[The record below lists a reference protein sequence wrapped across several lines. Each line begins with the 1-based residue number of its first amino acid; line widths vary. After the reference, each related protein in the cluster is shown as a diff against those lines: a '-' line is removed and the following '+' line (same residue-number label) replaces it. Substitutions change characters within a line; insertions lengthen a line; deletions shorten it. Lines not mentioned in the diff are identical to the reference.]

1 MTSSDKAI
9 LGLLNNPNIIPPND
23 IVHEYAVASHSD
35 MELLVIKV
43 ILNINI
49 NDKGQRGDGERMLYE
64 NNFDAYKLSET
75 IIKKILKPLGFRLN
89 EGELIKLIKK
99 IISEVELPES
109 PARRFYNLLL
119 QKGYVDYDTPVNIYT
134 DTLELY
140 GLSEGAPYEYFAQQ
154 DGYLNIIV
162 PPLFEEEGGVEIQF
176 EDYDETEEDFS
187 ARNDVKDYIA
197 ENWNFDF
204 PIDFD
209 DDYLDFDFE

>member
-1 MTSSDKAI
+1 MK
-9 LGLLNNPNIIPPND
+9 
-23 IVHEYAVASHSD
+23 
-35 MELLVIKV
+35 KV
-43 ILNINI
+43 
-49 NDKGQRGDGERMLYE
+49 
-64 NNFDAYKLSET
+64 
-75 IIKKILKPLGFRLN
+75 RLN

-140 GLSEGAPYEYFAQQ
+140 GLSDDAPHEYFAEQ
-154 DGYLNIIV
+154 DGFLNILV
-162 PPLFEEEGGVEIQF
+162 PPLFEDEGGVEIQF
-176 EDYDETEEDFS
+176 EDYNETEEDFNT
-187 ARNDVKDYIA
+187 RDDVKDYIA

-209 DDYLDFDFE
+209 DEYLDFDF

>member
-1 MTSSDKAI
+1 MK
-9 LGLLNNPNIIPPND
+9 
-23 IVHEYAVASHSD
+23 
-35 MELLVIKV
+35 
-43 ILNINI
+43 
-49 NDKGQRGDGERMLYE
+49 
-64 NNFDAYKLSET
+64 KL
-75 IIKKILKPLGFRLN
+75 RLN
-89 EGELIKLIKK
+89 EGEVIKLIKK

-140 GLSEGAPYEYFAQQ
+140 GLTDKAPYEYFAQQ

-209 DDYLDFDFE
+209 DDYLDFNFE

>member
-1 MTSSDKAI
+1 MK
-9 LGLLNNPNIIPPND
+9 
-23 IVHEYAVASHSD
+23 
-35 MELLVIKV
+35 KV
-43 ILNINI
+43 
-49 NDKGQRGDGERMLYE
+49 
-64 NNFDAYKLSET
+64 
-75 IIKKILKPLGFRLN
+75 RLN

-187 ARNDVKDYIA
+187 TRNDVKDYIA

>member
-1 MTSSDKAI
+1 MK
-9 LGLLNNPNIIPPND
+9 
-23 IVHEYAVASHSD
+23 
-35 MELLVIKV
+35 KV
-43 ILNINI
+43 
-49 NDKGQRGDGERMLYE
+49 
-64 NNFDAYKLSET
+64 
-75 IIKKILKPLGFRLN
+75 RLN

-176 EDYDETEEDFS
+176 EDYDEIDEDF
-187 ARNDVKDYIA
+187 NDVKDYIA

>member
-1 MTSSDKAI
+1 
-9 LGLLNNPNIIPPND
+9 
-23 IVHEYAVASHSD
+23 
-35 MELLVIKV
+35 MESP
-43 ILNINI
+43 
-49 NDKGQRGDGERMLYE
+49 YC
-64 NNFDAYKLSET
+64 F
-75 IIKKILKPLGFRLN
+75 
-89 EGELIKLIKK
+89 IKK

-187 ARNDVKDYIA
+187 TRNDVKDYIA

>member
-1 MTSSDKAI
+1 MK
-9 LGLLNNPNIIPPND
+9 
-23 IVHEYAVASHSD
+23 
-35 MELLVIKV
+35 KV
-43 ILNINI
+43 
-49 NDKGQRGDGERMLYE
+49 
-64 NNFDAYKLSET
+64 
-75 IIKKILKPLGFRLN
+75 RLN

-162 PPLFEEEGGVEIQF
+162 PPLFEEEGGVEIQL

-187 ARNDVKDYIA
+187 TRNDVKDYIA

>member
-1 MTSSDKAI
+1 MK
-9 LGLLNNPNIIPPND
+9 
-23 IVHEYAVASHSD
+23 
-35 MELLVIKV
+35 
-43 ILNINI
+43 
-49 NDKGQRGDGERMLYE
+49 
-64 NNFDAYKLSET
+64 KL
-75 IIKKILKPLGFRLN
+75 RLN
-89 EGELIKLIKK
+89 EGEVIKLIKK

-140 GLSEGAPYEYFAQQ
+140 GLTDKAPYEYFAQQ

-187 ARNDVKDYIA
+187 TRNDVKDYIA

-209 DDYLDFDFE
+209 DDYLDFNFE

>member
-1 MTSSDKAI
+1 MK
-9 LGLLNNPNIIPPND
+9 
-23 IVHEYAVASHSD
+23 
-35 MELLVIKV
+35 KV
-43 ILNINI
+43 
-49 NDKGQRGDGERMLYE
+49 
-64 NNFDAYKLSET
+64 
-75 IIKKILKPLGFRLN
+75 RLN

-176 EDYDETEEDFS
+176 EDYDETEEDFNT
-187 ARNDVKDYIA
+187 RNDVKDYIA

>member
-1 MTSSDKAI
+1 MK
-9 LGLLNNPNIIPPND
+9 
-23 IVHEYAVASHSD
+23 
-35 MELLVIKV
+35 KV
-43 ILNINI
+43 
-49 NDKGQRGDGERMLYE
+49 
-64 NNFDAYKLSET
+64 
-75 IIKKILKPLGFRLN
+75 RLN

-187 ARNDVKDYIA
+187 TRNDVKDYIA

-209 DDYLDFDFE
+209 DDYLDFE

>member
-1 MTSSDKAI
+1 MK
-9 LGLLNNPNIIPPND
+9 
-23 IVHEYAVASHSD
+23 
-35 MELLVIKV
+35 KV
-43 ILNINI
+43 
-49 NDKGQRGDGERMLYE
+49 
-64 NNFDAYKLSET
+64 
-75 IIKKILKPLGFRLN
+75 RLN

-140 GLSEGAPYEYFAQQ
+140 GLTDNAPYEYFAQQ

-197 ENWNFDF
+197 ENWDFDF

-209 DDYLDFDFE
+209 DDYLDFNFE

>member
-1 MTSSDKAI
+1 MK
-9 LGLLNNPNIIPPND
+9 
-23 IVHEYAVASHSD
+23 
-35 MELLVIKV
+35 KV
-43 ILNINI
+43 
-49 NDKGQRGDGERMLYE
+49 
-64 NNFDAYKLSET
+64 
-75 IIKKILKPLGFRLN
+75 RLN

-187 ARNDVKDYIA
+187 TRNDVKDYIA

-204 PIDFD
+204 PI
-209 DDYLDFDFE
+209 E

>member
-1 MTSSDKAI
+1 MK
-9 LGLLNNPNIIPPND
+9 
-23 IVHEYAVASHSD
+23 
-35 MELLVIKV
+35 KV
-43 ILNINI
+43 
-49 NDKGQRGDGERMLYE
+49 
-64 NNFDAYKLSET
+64 
-75 IIKKILKPLGFRLN
+75 RLN

-187 ARNDVKDYIA
+187 TRNDDKDYIA

>member
-1 MTSSDKAI
+1 MK
-9 LGLLNNPNIIPPND
+9 
-23 IVHEYAVASHSD
+23 
-35 MELLVIKV
+35 KV
-43 ILNINI
+43 
-49 NDKGQRGDGERMLYE
+49 
-64 NNFDAYKLSET
+64 
-75 IIKKILKPLGFRLN
+75 RLN

-187 ARNDVKDYIA
+187 TRKDVKDYIA

>member
-1 MTSSDKAI
+1 MK
-9 LGLLNNPNIIPPND
+9 
-23 IVHEYAVASHSD
+23 
-35 MELLVIKV
+35 KV
-43 ILNINI
+43 
-49 NDKGQRGDGERMLYE
+49 
-64 NNFDAYKLSET
+64 
-75 IIKKILKPLGFRLN
+75 RLN

-119 QKGYVDYDTPVNIYT
+119 QKGY
-134 DTLELY
+134 
-140 GLSEGAPYEYFAQQ
+140 
-154 DGYLNIIV
+154 YLNIIV

-187 ARNDVKDYIA
+187 TRNDVKDYIA

>member
-1 MTSSDKAI
+1 M
-9 LGLLNNPNIIPPND
+9 
-23 IVHEYAVASHSD
+23 
-35 MELLVIKV
+35 
-43 ILNINI
+43 
-49 NDKGQRGDGERMLYE
+49 
-64 NNFDAYKLSET
+64 
-75 IIKKILKPLGFRLN
+75 
-89 EGELIKLIKK
+89 
-99 IISEVELPES
+99 SEVELPES

-187 ARNDVKDYIA
+187 TRNDVKDYIA

>member
-1 MTSSDKAI
+1 MK
-9 LGLLNNPNIIPPND
+9 
-23 IVHEYAVASHSD
+23 
-35 MELLVIKV
+35 KV
-43 ILNINI
+43 
-49 NDKGQRGDGERMLYE
+49 
-64 NNFDAYKLSET
+64 
-75 IIKKILKPLGFRLN
+75 RLN

-140 GLSEGAPYEYFAQQ
+140 GLTDNAPYEYFAQQ

-209 DDYLDFDFE
+209 DDYLDFNFE

>member
-1 MTSSDKAI
+1 MK
-9 LGLLNNPNIIPPND
+9 
-23 IVHEYAVASHSD
+23 
-35 MELLVIKV
+35 KV
-43 ILNINI
+43 
-49 NDKGQRGDGERMLYE
+49 
-64 NNFDAYKLSET
+64 
-75 IIKKILKPLGFRLN
+75 RLN

-204 PIDFD
+204 PIAFD

>member
-1 MTSSDKAI
+1 MK
-9 LGLLNNPNIIPPND
+9 
-23 IVHEYAVASHSD
+23 
-35 MELLVIKV
+35 KV
-43 ILNINI
+43 
-49 NDKGQRGDGERMLYE
+49 
-64 NNFDAYKLSET
+64 
-75 IIKKILKPLGFRLN
+75 RLN

-119 QKGYVDYDTPVNIYT
+119 QKGYVDYDTTVNIYT

-176 EDYDETEEDFS
+176 EDYDETEEDFNT
-187 ARNDVKDYIA
+187 RNDVKDYIA

>member
-1 MTSSDKAI
+1 MK
-9 LGLLNNPNIIPPND
+9 
-23 IVHEYAVASHSD
+23 
-35 MELLVIKV
+35 KV
-43 ILNINI
+43 
-49 NDKGQRGDGERMLYE
+49 
-64 NNFDAYKLSET
+64 S
-75 IIKKILKPLGFRLN
+75 LN

-187 ARNDVKDYIA
+187 TRNDVKDYIA

>member
-1 MTSSDKAI
+1 MK
-9 LGLLNNPNIIPPND
+9 
-23 IVHEYAVASHSD
+23 
-35 MELLVIKV
+35 KV
-43 ILNINI
+43 
-49 NDKGQRGDGERMLYE
+49 
-64 NNFDAYKLSET
+64 
-75 IIKKILKPLGFRLN
+75 RLN

>member
-1 MTSSDKAI
+1 MK
-9 LGLLNNPNIIPPND
+9 
-23 IVHEYAVASHSD
+23 
-35 MELLVIKV
+35 KV
-43 ILNINI
+43 
-49 NDKGQRGDGERMLYE
+49 
-64 NNFDAYKLSET
+64 
-75 IIKKILKPLGFRLN
+75 RLN

-204 PIDFD
+204 TIDFD

>member
-1 MTSSDKAI
+1 MK
-9 LGLLNNPNIIPPND
+9 
-23 IVHEYAVASHSD
+23 
-35 MELLVIKV
+35 KV
-43 ILNINI
+43 
-49 NDKGQRGDGERMLYE
+49 
-64 NNFDAYKLSET
+64 
-75 IIKKILKPLGFRLN
+75 RLN

-154 DGYLNIIV
+154 DGYLNILV

-187 ARNDVKDYIA
+187 TRNDVKDYIA

>member
-1 MTSSDKAI
+1 MK
-9 LGLLNNPNIIPPND
+9 
-23 IVHEYAVASHSD
+23 
-35 MELLVIKV
+35 
-43 ILNINI
+43 
-49 NDKGQRGDGERMLYE
+49 
-64 NNFDAYKLSET
+64 KL
-75 IIKKILKPLGFRLN
+75 RLN
-89 EGELIKLIKK
+89 EGEVIKLIKK

-140 GLSEGAPYEYFAQQ
+140 GLTDNAPYEYFAQQ

-187 ARNDVKDYIA
+187 TRNDVKDYIA

-209 DDYLDFDFE
+209 DDYLDFNFE

>member
-1 MTSSDKAI
+1 MK
-9 LGLLNNPNIIPPND
+9 
-23 IVHEYAVASHSD
+23 
-35 MELLVIKV
+35 KV
-43 ILNINI
+43 
-49 NDKGQRGDGERMLYE
+49 
-64 NNFDAYKLSET
+64 
-75 IIKKILKPLGFRLN
+75 RLN

-187 ARNDVKDYIA
+187 TRNDVKDNIA